1 MKFVNWWNGL
11 RLQTR
16 LHLVLMFS
24 ILVVLTVAQLWL
36 QDVLRDQFRSAAEK
50 RAIAV
55 SDGVINGLNMLM
67 INGVISEPE
76 NRQLFI
82 KKMSS
87 AEGIKELRIVRAEQ
101 VTKQFGPGLPEEMLK
116 DDLDKKVL
124 QSGKEEFRI
133 LSGDNGE
140 IAIRVVVPFIAS
152 SSFRGTNCLAC
163 HNVAENSVNGVASII
178 IDLKKEDD
186 FLNNLSILLWAGQLG
201 IQILLFF
208 IIAVVMGSLV
218 FRPLGRVEET
228 VKQILVDPNV
238 SKFVGSS
245 SHNSLDILSFELNN
259 LFGSLKGFDAKKQM
273 SFISKIFEHTNE
285 GIIITSVDGTIDA
298 VNQTFTDIT
307 GYTMEDV
314 VGKKPSILQSGRHSL
329 AFYQRMWES
338 LQDAGRWQGEIWNK
352 KKGGEVYPEWLSISS
367 IKDES
372 GQVTHYIA
380 MFTDITM
387 EKEHE
392 EMISYHA
399 YHDSLT
405 GLPNRVLFFDK
416 LSVAIVEASLDRTM
430 LAVLFMDLD
439 RFKKINDTLGHNI
452 GDRLLQE
459 VAKRLVECIG
469 SNGIVARMGGD
480 EFTILLTNIH
490 RIEEVM
496 DAADRI
502 TNTLKPSFIN
512 TKGHELYVTPSIG
525 ISIYPDDGTDPQTLL
540 KNADIA
546 MYRAKDHGRNNFQ
559 LFTSSMNV
567 RAFERLLLENNMRHA
582 LEKGEFELYY
592 QPQVNIQTM
601 KIIGVEAL
609 LRWNHPE
616 LGLIYPTEFISMAEE
631 TGLILPISEWILHE
645 ACTQA
650 KNLHDMGHEPLT
662 MSVNLS
668 PLQFKQKNLADMLD
682 SVLKKTGFN
691 PASLDIEITETIA
704 MKDVEH
710 TKLVLSRMRDIG
722 VNIALDDFGV
732 GYSSLNYLKI
742 FSINKLKIDESFIRD
757 IPVNPDST
765 AIVNAII
772 AIANNLKLKI
782 VAEGVE
788 TEEQLNA
795 LKAEGC
801 DNIQGYYFY
810 KPLPLDA
817 LVRVLKKGII

>member
-1 MKFVNWWNGL
+1 M

-36 QDVLRDQFRSAAEK
+36 QDILRDQLRFAAEK
-50 RAIAV
+50 RAVAV

-67 INGVISEPE
+67 INGVISKPE
-76 NRQLFI
+76 NRQIFI
-82 KKMSS
+82 QKMSS

-101 VTKQFGPGLPEEMLK
+101 VNKQFGPGLLEEMPK

-133 LSGDNGE
+133 LTGDNGE
-140 IAIRVVVPFIAS
+140 KSIRVVVPFIAS

-163 HNVAENSVNGVASII
+163 HHVEENSVNGVASII

-186 FLNNLSILLWAGQLG
+186 FLNNLSIFLWAGQLG

-208 IIAVVMGSLV
+208 VIAVVMGNLV

-245 SHNSLDILSFELNN
+245 SHNSFDILSFELNN
-259 LFGSLKGFDAKKQM
+259 LFGSLKGFDPKKQM

-307 GYTMEDV
+307 GYTIDDV
-314 VGKKPSILQSGRHSL
+314 VGQKPSILQSGRHSP
-329 AFYQRMWES
+329 AFYQRMWEA
-338 LQDAGRWQGEIWNK
+338 LQDKGRWQGEIWNK
-352 KKGGEVYPEWLSISS
+352 KKSGEIYPEWLSISS
-367 IKDES
+367 IKDEN
-372 GQVTHYIA
+372 GDVTHYIA

-392 EMISYHA
+392 EMISYQA

-416 LSVAIVEASLDRTM
+416 LSVAIVEASLNKTM

-459 VAKRLVECIG
+459 VAKRLVECVG
-469 SNGIVARMGGD
+469 NDGIVSRMGGD

-490 RIEEVM
+490 HIEEVM

-502 TNTLKPSFIN
+502 TNALKPSFIN

-525 ISIYPDDGTDPQTLL
+525 ISIYPDDGTEPQTLL

-582 LEKGEFELYY
+582 LEKGEFEMYY

-601 KIIGVEAL
+601 KITGVEAL

-616 LGLIYPTEFISMAEE
+616 LGLVYPTEFISLAEE
-631 TGLILPISEWILHE
+631 TGLILPISEWILKE
-645 ACTQA
+645 TCTQA
-650 KNLHDMGHEPLT
+650 KKLHDMGYAPFT

-668 PLQFKQKNLADMLD
+668 PLQFKQKNLTKLVA
-682 SVLKKTGFN
+682 SVLKETGFD
-691 PASLDIEITETIA
+691 PSSLDIEITETIA
-704 MKDVEH
+704 MQDIEH
-710 TKLVLSRMRDIG
+710 TKLVLAGMREIG

-757 IPVNPDST
+757 VPVNPDST

-772 AIANNLKLKI
+772 AIAHNLKLKI

-817 LVRVLKKGII
+817 LLKVLKSGII